1 MDQENTLPFK
11 KHLIFFRYLEYWKDL
26 EIRHAIDIM
35 HLEKNIFDST
45 IGTLLDISSKTKDGL
60 KSRTDL
66 VNMDIRHDLHPKELA
81 NG

>member
-1 MDQENTLPFK
+1 
-11 KHLIFFRYLEYWKDL
+11 
-26 EIRHAIDIM
+26 M